1 MSRAREIWDRCR
13 HELAGPRHEH
23 SPIVSTPTYVMGIEP
38 ERPAEGRF
46 FRLRNGRMRK
56 RCKTGS
62 VRGLNW
68 QQELLYRSV
77 VQKNEN
83 LLPTPE
89 LCEDH
94 MGFPRGHTDPVA
106 RDPEQAA
113 YAEAL
118 RKIRGPRF
126 RQQRLSAL
134 GNAALPQIPMLLGEF
149 IQLCESGS
157 ALPEDNGIRQPEED
171 GMSHDFPAPGAATH
185 ETGGQPAMTAS
196 ADSRP
201 TAPQGDGGSDTGVIA
216 EAEAYLRSYLSFPD
230 GTYYLPLALFAALMH
245 CWDECFDEVP
255 YLSVGAAVKAAG
267 KTRVLELLG
276 FLAGEERAVLLD
288 GSITEA
294 ALYTEIAHGKTLLID
309 ESERLRTPRSPLR
322 PTLNGGYRRGQ
333 SVCRKV
339 GRQNARFSTFCP
351 KVFSHLGDVYDSLRD
366 RCIVVRM
373 QRAMEGNRKEY
384 FRAVAQEEG
393 SAIARRL
400 HEAVF
405 ARLDEIRSAYRN
417 GHGLHRRL
425 GFLRDRDREIWKPLF
440 SLCQALAPSRMP
452 QLERSAADI
461 AALKTVPTRPFESLA
476 QEEKEAEETEYA
488 ERLLADAI
496 SVMGE
501 SEKMATS
508 ELARRLR
515 GLPTSPWRTYRGGGI
530 TPDASGAMTMA
541 SLLRRFGVEPK
552 TIRVRPKGEPNST
565 AKGYVLADL
574 VAAAERAGLRPNG
587 EPGRNPVTPADA
599 GGLPQEEAVGQA
611 MGLDDALEAA

>member
-1 MSRAREIWDRCR
+1 
-13 HELAGPRHEH
+13 
-23 SPIVSTPTYVMGIEP
+23 
-38 ERPAEGRF
+38 
-46 FRLRNGRMRK
+46 
-56 RCKTGS
+56 
-62 VRGLNW
+62 
-68 QQELLYRSV
+68 
-77 VQKNEN
+77 
-83 LLPTPE
+83 
-89 LCEDH
+89 
-94 MGFPRGHTDPVA
+94 MGFPRGWTDVCA
-106 RDPEQAA
+106 TGPEDEA
-113 YAEAL
+113 YAEAQQ
-118 RKIRGPRF
+118 KIRGPRF
-126 RQQRLSAL
+126 HQKRLSAL
-134 GNAALPQIPMLLGEF
+134 GNAAMPHIPMLLGEY
-149 IQLCESGS
+149 IQLCEAEAAGGTGDGAPQSQ
-157 ALPEDNGIRQPEED
+157 EDS
-171 GMSHDFPAPGAATH
+171 MSDDFPLLGAATH

-196 ADSRP
+196 
-201 TAPQGDGGSDTGVIA
+201 TASQSTVPEGDGGSDASVIA

-288 GSITEA
+288 GSVTEA

-333 SVCRKV
+333 SVCRKL
-339 GRQNARFSTFCP
+339 GRQNVKFSTFCP

-384 FRAVAQEEG
+384 CRAVAQEEG

-400 HEAVF
+400 HEAVS

-452 QLERSAADI
+452 ELERSAADI
-461 AALKTVPTRPFESLA
+461 AALKTVPARPFEVLA
-476 QEEKEAEETEYA
+476 EEEKESEEMEYA
-488 ERLLADAI
+488 EKLLADAI
-496 SVMGE
+496 VAMDGN
-501 SEKMATS
+501 EKMATS
-508 ELARRLR
+508 ELASRLR
-515 GLPTSPWRTYRGGGI
+515 ELPTSPWRTYLGGGI

-541 SLLRRFGVEPK
+541 SLLKRFGVEPR
-552 TIRVRPKGEPNST
+552 TIRVRPKSEPNST

-574 VAAAERAGLRPNG
+574 AAAAGRAGLGSYG
-587 EPGRNPVTPADA
+587 EPGRNPVTPTA
-599 GGLPQEEAVGQA
+599 GEDGESRIPENPP
-611 MGLDDALEAA
+611 AARNIASERRQTYGS

>member
-1 MSRAREIWDRCR
+1 M
-13 HELAGPRHEH
+13 
-23 SPIVSTPTYVMGIEP
+23 VVEP
-38 ERPAEGRF
+38 DWPADGRYI
-46 FRLRNGRMRK
+46 RQPSGRMRK
-56 RCKTGS
+56 RCKSGS
-62 VRGLNW
+62 LRDMNW

-77 VQKNEN
+77 VQQNKN

-89 LCEDH
+89 LCEDF
-94 MGFPRGHTDPVA
+94 MGFPRGWTNLGATGPD
-106 RDPEQAA
+106 DAA

-118 RKIRGPRF
+118 RETRGPRHY
-126 RQQRLSAL
+126 QRRLKAL
-134 GNAALPQIPMLLGEF
+134 GNAAVPQIPMLLGEF
-149 IQLCESGS
+149 IQKCESRP
-157 ALPEDNGIRQPEED
+157 ALPEHAGIRQVEENEMGD
-171 GMSHDFPAPGAATH
+171 DFPAPGAAPH
-185 ETGGQPAMTAS
+185 EHNGQPAMTAS
-196 ADSRP
+196 
-201 TAPQGDGGSDTGVIA
+201 TASQSTVPEGDGGSDTGVIA
-216 EAEAYLRSYLSFPD
+216 EAEAYLRSYLTFPD

-288 GSITEA
+288 GSVTEA

-333 SVCRKV
+333 SVCRRV
-339 GRQNARFSTFCP
+339 GRQNVRFSTFCP

-373 QRAMEGNRKEY
+373 QRAMEGSRKEY

-400 HEAVF
+400 HEAVS

-452 QLERSAADI
+452 ELERSAADI
-461 AALKTVPTRPFESLA
+461 AALKTVPARPFEAL
-476 QEEKEAEETEYA
+476 AEEEMESEEMEYA
-488 ERLLADAI
+488 EKLLADAI
-496 SVMGE
+496 VAMDGN
-501 SEKMATS
+501 EKMATS
-508 ELARRLR
+508 GLARRLR
-515 GLPTSPWRTYRGGGI
+515 ELPTSPWRTYRGGGI

-541 SLLRRFGVEPK
+541 SLLKRFGVEPR
-552 TIRVRPKGEPNST
+552 TIRVRPKSEPNST

-574 VAAAERAGLRPNG
+574 VAAAGRAGLRPIG
-587 EPGRNPVTPADA
+587 GTGRNPVTPANDA
-599 GGLPQEEAVGQA
+599 SLTQEEAVRAGY
-611 MGLDDALEAA
+611 GPDDALEAA